1 MLIQNVNSSNAQAAP
16 QSVTASGAAPAKAV
30 SESATAA
37 KALETQ
43 SASNQPSKEQVQ
55 KAVDIINN
63 SLLRGDTNLQ
73 FSIDQ
78 ESHKP
83 VVKVIESKSG
93 DVIKQFPSKEAIA
106 IAQSIDNIHKGL
118 LVKQQV

>member
-1 MLIQNVNSSNAQAAP
+1 MLIQNVNGNAQQVASQSTANSHAVQNVAPDVAAN
-16 QSVTASGAAPAKAV
+16 
-30 SESATAA
+30 ATTVA
-37 KALETQ
+37 E
-43 SASNQPSKEQVQ
+43 ASNHPSQSQLQ
-55 KAVDIINN
+55 KAVENINN
-63 SLLRGDTNLQ
+63 SLLRGNTNLQ

-78 ESHKP
+78 ESHRT

-106 IAQSIDNIHKGL
+106 ISQSIDNIQKGL